1 MTKVTDMDAKQ
12 LNAGF
17 GGYFPTWCP
26 GCGNFGIWSA
36 LKNAFTNLGF
46 TEENL
51 AIIFG
56 IGCSGNMN
64 DFLWADSFHA
74 LHGRSLPMA
83 VGVKIANHKLP
94 VVAIVGD
101 GDCYGEGGNHL
112 IHAARGNHD
121 ITVIV
126 HDNRVYGLTT
136 GQVAPTAVKGFKAKS
151 TPNGIIEVPINPI
164 ALAVTQGATFVGQGF
179 SGDISH
185 LVTLIEN
192 GIKHK
197 GFSLINVFQPCVTFN
212 PHYSYA
218 EYREK
223 IYKLGEDYDPS
234 DIKNALEKAMET
246 ETKIPIGVIYK
257 TTRQAYTDSLSQL
270 SEKTLIESEFIPD
283 LEKFASEFV

>member
-1 MTKVTDMDAKQ
+1 MNTSKLQ
-12 LNAGF
+12 NIGF
-17 GGYFPTWCP
+17 NGYFPTWCP

-36 LKNAFTNLGF
+36 LKTAFTDLGF
-46 TEENL
+46 TPENF
-51 AIIFG
+51 AVIFG

-74 LHGRSLPMA
+74 LHGRAIPNA
-83 VGVKIANHKLP
+83 VGAKIANHKLP

-136 GQVAPTAVKGFKAKS
+136 GQVAPTALKGFKAKS
-151 TPNGIIEVPINPI
+151 TPAGIIEVPINPI
-164 ALAVTQGATFVGQGF
+164 ALAVAQGATFVAQGF
-179 SGDISH
+179 SGDINH
-185 LVTLIEN
+185 LVGLVEE

-212 PHYSYA
+212 PENSYA
-218 EYREK
+218 WYRER
-223 IYKLGEDYDPS
+223 IYKLGQDYDPS
-234 DIKNALEKAMET
+234 DKKSALSKAMEA
-246 ETKIPIGVIYK
+246 ETKIPLGVIYK
-257 TTRQAYTDSLSQL
+257 EDRQTYTDSLSQL
-270 SEKTLIESEFIPD
+270 SQKTLVESD
-283 LEKFASEFV
+283 LTADIEKFASEFI